1 MTAMRR
7 HQRLRLAFVPV
18 WLLGLLAAIVWIAP
32 FIWMLSTSLKST
44 KQILTTQIQW
54 WPKPFILSNY
64 RFVFAGP
71 VVQWMVNSLIVTVLG
86 TVIGVALGALAG
98 YALARLQ
105 FPGRNAI
112 FSVILAS
119 IMIPANIAVVPLY
132 IAFLKFGVINNYPA
146 LILPTIANVITVYI
160 FRQFFLGFPTEVE
173 DAARVDGASRLT
185 LFVRIAVPMARSA
198 TIASTILLFTTNWN
212 AYLWPLLIT
221 FTQQMYTLPV
231 GVAQYSSVS
240 GNYTQVSSF
249 GPAMAAS
256 TLLAVPSLLI
266 FLFLQRYFVRGIA
279 RTGLQG

>member
-1 MTAMRR
+1 VTVKHSRR
-7 HQRLRLAFVPV
+7 PLRLRHLPV
-18 WLLGLLAAIVWIAP
+18 WILGLLASIVWIAP
-32 FIWMLSTSLKST
+32 FFWMLSTSLKST
-44 KQILTTQIQW
+44 KQILATNIEW

-86 TVIGVALGALAG
+86 TAIGVGLGALAG
-98 YALARLQ
+98 YALARLR
-105 FPGRNAI
+105 FPGKDWMFTI
-112 FSVILAS
+112 ILAS

-132 IAFLKFGVINNYPA
+132 IAFLKLGVINNYPA
-146 LILPTIANVITVYI
+146 LILPTVASVITVYI
-160 FRQFFLGFPTEVE
+160 FRQFFLGFPVE
-173 DAARVDGASRLT
+173 IEEAATVDGASRWT
-185 LFVRIAVPMARSA
+185 IFRRIAVPMSRSA
-198 TIASTILLFTTNWN
+198 ATASTILLFTTNWN

-231 GVAQYSSVS
+231 GVAQYSAVS
-240 GNYTQVSSF
+240 GSYAQVSSF

-266 FLFLQRYFVRGIA
+266 FLLLQRYFVRGIA

>member
-1 MTAMRR
+1 VIAMRHR
-7 HQRLRLAFVPV
+7 QRLRLIFVPV
-18 WLLGLLAAIVWIAP
+18 WLIGLLAAVVWISP

-44 KQILTTQIQW
+44 RQILTTHIDW

-71 VVQWMVNSLIVTVLG
+71 VVQWMLNSLIVTVAG
-86 TVIGVALGALAG
+86 TVIGVALGAMAG
-98 YALARLQ
+98 YALARIQ
-105 FPGRNAI
+105 FPGRNTM
-112 FSVILAS
+112 FSIILAS

-132 IAFLKFGVINNYPA
+132 IAFLKLSIINNYPA
-146 LILPTIANVITVYI
+146 LILPTIASVITVYI
-160 FRQFFLGFPTEVE
+160 FRQFFLGFPAEIE
-173 DAARVDGASRLT
+173 EAARVDGASRLT
-185 LFVRIAVPMARSA
+185 VFLRIAVPMSRSA
-198 TIASTILLFTTNWN
+198 AIASTILLFTTNWN

-249 GPAMAAS
+249 GPAMAAA

-266 FLFLQRYFVRGIA
+266 FLFLQRYFIRGIA

>member
-1 MTAMRR
+1 MRQR
-7 HQRLRLAFVPV
+7 RRLRLVQVPV
-18 WLLGLLAAIVWIAP
+18 WLLGMLAAIGWIVP
-32 FIWMLSTSLKST
+32 FLWMLSTSLKST
-44 KQILTTQIQW
+44 KQILTTNIQW
-54 WPKPFILSNY
+54 WPKPFILGNY
-64 RFVFAGP
+64 RFVFACP

-86 TVIGVALGALAG
+86 TAIGVALGALAG

-105 FPGRNAI
+105 FRGRDAM
-112 FSVILAS
+112 FSLILAS

-132 IAFLKFGVINNYPA
+132 IAFLKLGIINNYPA

-160 FRQFFLGFPTEVE
+160 FRQFFLGFPTEIE
-173 DAARVDGASRLT
+173 EAARVDGASRLKI
-185 LFVRIAVPMARSA
+185 FFRIAVPMARSA
-198 TIASTILLFTTNWN
+198 ALASTILLFTTNWN

-266 FLFLQRYFVRGIA
+266 FLVLQRYFVRGIA

>member
-1 MTAMRR
+1 MANRR
-7 HQRLRLAFVPV
+7 RLRLIFLPV
-18 WLLGLLAAIVWIAP
+18 WLLGLLAAIAWIVP

-44 KQILTTQIQW
+44 KQILTTNISW
-54 WPKPFILSNY
+54 LPRPFILSNY

-71 VVQWMVNSLIVTVLG
+71 VVQWMANSLIVTVLG
-86 TVIGVALGALAG
+86 TVIGVTLGALAG
-98 YALARLQ
+98 YALTRLR
-105 FPGRNAI
+105 FFGRDAM

-119 IMIPANIAVVPLY
+119 IMIPANLAVVPLY
-132 IAFLKFGVINNYPA
+132 IAFLKLGVINNYPA

-160 FRQFFLGFPTEVE
+160 FRQFFLGFPVE
-173 DAARVDGASRLT
+173 IEEAARVDGASRWTVFL
-185 LFVRIAVPMARSA
+185 RIAVPMARSA
-198 TIASTILLFTTNWN
+198 ALASTILLFTTNWN

-256 TLLAVPSLLI
+256 TLLAIPSLLI